1 MPLVMKVRG
10 AGMKQQENK
19 SYNPKDDPYFP
30 IQARIIGRGADST
43 GLMVGMVLL
52 SGGVVAVRRMGWIGL
67 IGIIVAIILAVMVWL
82 LIRKVLISAAAEHGY
97 VNRHKMTTR
106 ECITPLEKRLNNRFY
121 TMDCGNCGKSTT
133 VQAINLRS
141 KRCPHCR
148 SKKIKY

>member
-1 MPLVMKVRG
+1 MSRQSRG
-10 AGMKQQENK
+10 HEGK

-30 IQARIIGRGADST
+30 IQNRIIGGRGADSN
-43 GLMVGMVLL
+43 GLAIVTILICI
-52 SGGVVAVRRMGWIGL
+52 GGVAVKRLGWVGL
-67 IGIIVAIILAVMVWL
+67 IGIIVAVILAAIVWL
-82 LIRKVLISAAAEHGY
+82 LVRRSLISAATERGY
-97 VNRHKMTTR
+97 INRHKMTTR